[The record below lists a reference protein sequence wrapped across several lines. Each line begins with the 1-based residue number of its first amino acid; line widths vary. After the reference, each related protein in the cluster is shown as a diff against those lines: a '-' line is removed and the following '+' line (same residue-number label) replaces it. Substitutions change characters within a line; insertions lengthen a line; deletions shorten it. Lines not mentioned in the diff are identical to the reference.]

1 MKQAKSRCLYPTPA
15 EWSRIQARA
24 RAAGMKVSPFLV
36 ACALKPDAA
45 PRAGEGLALTA
56 EEQRELHE
64 RVARLDLFS
73 RTMLAPLPGKDMSA
87 FEAVTLLWRLFT
99 PDDAGEKR

>member
-24 RAAGMKVSPFLV
+24 KTAGMKVSPFLA
-36 ACALKPDAA
+36 ACALQRDAE

-56 EEQRELHE
+56 EEQRELYD
-64 RVARLDLFS
+64 RVARLDLCT
-73 RTMLAPLPGKDMSA
+73 RTMLAPLPGMDMAA
-87 FEAVTLLWRLFT
+87 FEAVALLWRLFASQD
-99 PDDAGEKR
+99 PGEGR

>member
-24 RAAGMKVSPFLV
+24 KAAGMKVSPFLV

-45 PRAGEGLALTA
+45 PRSGQPLVLTA
-56 EEQRELHE
+56 EEQREMHE
-64 RVARLDLFS
+64 RVARLDLCS
-73 RTMLAPLPGKDMSA
+73 RALLEPLPGLDMAA
-87 FEAVTLLWRLFT
+87 FEAVALLCRLLA
-99 PDDAGEKR
+99 PEDAGEAA